1 MVRAASR
8 LAWHANRAYN
18 REEYSCSRGERAMVI
33 LGIDLG
39 TTNSLAA
46 VWRNGH
52 SELIPNAAGV
62 YLTPSVVSVDEDGSI
77 LVGQA
82 AKDRLISHPE
92 RTAARFKRYMGTE
105 HAFQLGN
112 RTFQPEELSAL
123 VLRRLREDAECYL
136 GEPVTEAVISVPAY
150 FAEAQRAATKRAG
163 ALAGLHV
170 ERLVNEPSA
179 AAVSAHIS
187 EGEEDKV
194 CLVFDLGGGTL
205 DVSLVERFENV
216 VSVTAVSGDN
226 RLGGSD
232 FDQAIAKSFCEE
244 TGIDFERLD
253 SSRREMLIRQ
263 AETCKQALTAQ
274 PMVVMSVDDGAL
286 QASLPMTNEWLIR
299 KCSSL
304 FQRMAAPVRKVFRDA
319 GMSPSELDELVMVGG
334 SSHMPSVRQYI
345 AQLLGR
351 EPTPDS
357 RPDTAIA
364 LGAGI
369 CAGMKARASD
379 LRELVLTD
387 VCPFTLGVAIY
398 NEAEPGRDRMS
409 PLIERNSVLP
419 TSKEGVYCT
428 VRDGQSKVVLKVYQ
442 GENPYCEDNTFLG
455 ELKLSIPP
463 APKGQEP
470 VRVRF
475 TYDINGLL
483 EVEAVSRKGK
493 DAQLLLRNQEMTE
506 QEVERRLRELS
517 ELKLHPR
524 EQEMPRALL
533 ARAERL
539 YAMTVGEIREQVDQ
553 ILAWYQRELSTQET
567 IRVVKANRRMEHMLD
582 RMEAYLGQDTLH
594 DPFLD
599 DWNQEDPE

>member
-1 MVRAASR
+1 MA
-8 LAWHANRAYN
+8 
-18 REEYSCSRGERAMVI
+18 I

-52 SELIPNAAGV
+52 SELIPNAAGG

-82 AKDRLISHPE
+82 ARERLISHPQQ
-92 RTAARFKRYMGTE
+92 TAARFKRYMGTQKV
-105 HAFQLGN
+105 FQLGGQSF
-112 RTFQPEELSAL
+112 RPEELSAL

-163 ALAGLHV
+163 ALAGLRV

-179 AAVSAHIS
+179 AAVSAHIA
-187 EGEEDKV
+187 EGDADKV

-205 DVSLVERFENV
+205 DVSLVERFDNV

-232 FDQAIAKSFCEE
+232 FDRAIAQGFCEE
-244 TGIDFERLD
+244 SGIPFDQLEPSQQEL
-253 SSRREMLIRQ
+253 LIRQ
-263 AETCKQALTAQ
+263 AEACKIALTTHPLA
-274 PMVVMSVDDGAL
+274 VMSVDDGAIH
-286 QASLPMTNEWLIR
+286 ASLPLTNEWMIR
-299 KCSSL
+299 KCSRL
-304 FQRMAAPVRKVFRDA
+304 FRRMAAPVQTVLRDA
-319 GMSPSELDELVMVGG
+319 GMDLSELDELVMVGG

-351 EPTPDS
+351 QPAADS

-369 CAGMKARASD
+369 CAGMKGRSAD
-379 LRELVLTD
+379 LKEMVLTD
-387 VCPFTLGVAIY
+387 VCPFTLGVAVY
-398 NEAEPGRDRMS
+398 NEAETERDLMS

-419 TSKEGVYCT
+419 TSKEGVYYT
-428 VRDGQSKVVLKVYQ
+428 VHDGQTKVELKVYQ
-442 GENPYCEDNTFLG
+442 GENPYCEDNTLLG
-455 ELKLSIPP
+455 KLSVSVP
-463 APKGQEP
+463 AAPRGQQS

-483 EVEAVSRKGK
+483 EVEAANRNGQMFRLVI
-493 DAQLLLRNQEMTE
+493 QNQEMTQ
-506 QEVERRLRELS
+506 QEVEQRLQELS
-517 ELKLHPR
+517 ALKLHPR
-524 EQEMPRALL
+524 DQEIPRALL
-533 ARAERL
+533 ARAQRMF
-539 YAMTVGEIREQVDQ
+539 AMTVGDLRQRVAQ
-553 ILAWYQRELSTQET
+553 FLAWYQNELASQEA
-567 IRVVKANRRMEHMLD
+567 IRVAKASRRMAQFLD
-582 RMEAYLGQDTLH
+582 EVETYLGRDALQ
-594 DPFLD
+594 DPFFD
-599 DWNQEDPE
+599 SGEQEELP